1 MISSTSTSKSS
12 NTPFLNSNVLSRSRQ
27 PIYLQLAAEFRR
39 NIDQGIWV
47 PGTKIPSLEELM
59 QKYKVARMTL
69 RNAIGLLESEGLVRR
84 GRGLGTFVEAQV
96 PSVAQLQLP
105 TTWKETVALS
115 DMLDTQSI
123 QESGHAIDT
132 LPDLGM
138 KCAGKPV
145 ENYQYLCRLHVKDGV
160 PYCFSE
166 VYVAEELFKKYKSKF
181 KKSAVASV
189 LARIPVLNLS
199 DARQKITINGAGFQS
214 AQALNLN
221 VGDSVA
227 EVRRFA
233 CVDGEI
239 IYFARMEFPTKFLK
253 LEFDLL
259 AR

>member
-1 MISSTSTSKSS
+1 M
-12 NTPFLNSNVLSRSRQ
+12 FLFC
-27 PIYLQLAAEFRR
+27 EF
-39 NIDQGIWV
+39 
-47 PGTKIPSLEELM
+47 
-59 QKYKVARMTL
+59 
-69 RNAIGLLESEGLVRR
+69 VRR
-84 GRGLGTFVEAQV
+84 LRVRGG
-96 PSVAQLQLP
+96 QLP
-105 TTWKETVALS
+105 TTWEETVALS
-115 DMLDTQSI
+115 DVLGTQSI
-123 QESGHAIDT
+123 HASERAIDA

-145 ENYQYLCRLHVKDGV
+145 ETYQYLCRLHVKDGV

-166 VYVAEELFKKYKSKF
+166 VYVAEALFKKYKSQF
-181 KKSAVASV
+181 KKSAAASV

-199 DARQKITINGAGFQS
+199 EARQKITISGAGFQS

-221 VGDSVA
+221 MGDSVA

-239 IYFARMEFPTKFLK
+239 IYFARLEFPTKFVK